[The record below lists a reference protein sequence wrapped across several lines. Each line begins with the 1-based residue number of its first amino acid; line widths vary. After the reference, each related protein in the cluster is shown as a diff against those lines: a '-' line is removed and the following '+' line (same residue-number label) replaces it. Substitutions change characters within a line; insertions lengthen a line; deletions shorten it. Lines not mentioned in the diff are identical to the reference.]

1 MNISKNEKV
10 LIFLLVITFTLTISA
25 CDIIG
30 PDGNGSYEYTIDSA
44 IAYIE
49 DSGFEVKNRTG
60 NFHDL
65 IGAEDGANI
74 DVGEDKISVELY
86 IDGGDIQKSM
96 FENPDDGAQA
106 FSIYNLYIYIHTEDT
121 GFYEDLK
128 AVFVE

>member
-1 MNISKNEKV
+1 MIIDRTRK
-10 LIFLLVITFTLTISA
+10 LALFLLILVFALTMGA
-25 CDIIG
+25 CDRNDKG
-30 PDGNGSYEYTIDSA
+30 YEYTIDSA
-44 IAYIE
+44 IVYIE
-49 DSGFEVKNRTG
+49 DAGFEVKNRTE
-60 NFHDL
+60 NFYSL
-65 IGAEDGANI
+65 IGAKDGTNI
-74 DVGEDKISVELY
+74 DVGKEEISVELY